1 MYLSKQNELPKPPGA
16 PAGDAARWRL
26 HFEYPLE
33 TQEQAEAHAAV
44 CLARDLPV
52 KRDED
57 GRPVRRRLT
66 VAVLTLSDE
75 ERKEHSRL
83 TASTA
88 CAWTDT
94 FDKETGR
101 RWALGRLMTGLKAG
115 ADNWL
120 SKKDGKKLALAVRWT
135 YSQRPRYKPLPEAL
149 GLLKRVVE
157 ETERGEVATVADIR
171 KFLKQFE

>member
-16 PAGDAARWRL
+16 PAGDAAHWRL

-33 TQEQAEAHAAV
+33 TEQEADRHAAV
-44 CLARDLPV
+44 CNMRELRV

-66 VAVLTLSDE
+66 VAVLTLSDD
-75 ERKEHSRL
+75 ERNELSRL

-88 CAWTDT
+88 CSWTDT

-101 RWALGRLMTGLKAG
+101 RTALARLTTRLKAG
-115 ADNWL
+115 TDDWP
-120 SKKDGKKLALAVRWT
+120 KKEDGKTLALAVRWA
-135 YSQRPRYKPLPEAL
+135 YNQRPRYKPLPEAL

-157 ETERGEVATVADIR
+157 QSERGEVATVADIR
-171 KFLKQFE
+171 TFLKQFE